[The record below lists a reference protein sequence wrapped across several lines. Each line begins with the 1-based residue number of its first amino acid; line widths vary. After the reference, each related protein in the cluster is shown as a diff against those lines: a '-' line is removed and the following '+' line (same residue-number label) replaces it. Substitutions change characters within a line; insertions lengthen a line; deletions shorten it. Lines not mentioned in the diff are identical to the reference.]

1 MGGFGHPNLFLFL
14 LYYIMSTQAKKKVFD
29 PEKGWEIKDRVYVL
43 SQDRSPISWT
53 IQSKHTVRKP
63 LLWFDENTGENKE
76 IRYATNQKSLFVS
89 EQDGYV
95 TLGHVTFLDGVL
107 EVPRQQQ
114 PLQKLL
120 SIYHPNVGNLW
131 SEIDEVAE
139 AADEIENLEL
149 ELEALNLVKT
159 LDIEH
164 LEAIMRTELG
174 SAVAN
179 MTSKEL
185 KRDAYRFAQSDPELF
200 IELSQDEDIKLRN
213 LANRAVEMGIL
224 NLTDDGTVFKL
235 ANGKKV
241 MTVPFDQHPY
251 GALAAYFKTDEGV
264 DLMKS
269 IMKKIS

>member
-1 MGGFGHPNLFLFL
+1 MNA
-14 LYYIMSTQAKKKVFD
+14 QAKKRVSD
-29 PEKGWEIKDRVYVL
+29 PEKGWEIKDRVYIL

-63 LLWFDENTGENKE
+63 LFWFDENTGENKE

-89 EQDGYV
+89 DQDGYV

-120 SIYHPNVGNLW
+120 SIYHPNAGNLW

-139 AADEIENLEL
+139 AADEIESLEL

-174 SAVAN
+174 SAVTG

-185 KRDAYRFAQSDPELF
+185 KRDAYRFAQNEPELF
-200 IELSQDEDIKLRN
+200 IEISQDEDIKLRN

>member
-1 MGGFGHPNLFLFL
+1 MD
-14 LYYIMSTQAKKKVFD
+14 TQTKKRITN
-29 PEKGWEIKDRVYVL
+29 PEKGWEIKDRVYIL
-43 SQDRSPISWT
+43 SANRSPISWT
-53 IQSKHTVRKP
+53 VQSKHTLRKP
-63 LLWFDENTGENKE
+63 LFWFDENTGENKE
-76 IRYATNQKSLFVS
+76 IRYATNQKSLFVG
-89 EQDGYV
+89 EQEGYV
-95 TLGHVTFLDGVL
+95 TLGHVIFLDGVI

-114 PLQKLL
+114 ALQKLL
-120 SIYHPNVGNLW
+120 SIYHPLSGDLW

-139 AADEIENLEL
+139 ATDEIETLEL
-149 ELEALNLVKT
+149 ELKALNLVKT

-174 SAVAN
+174 SSVSD

-185 KRDAYRFAQSDPELF
+185 KRDAYRFAQNDPELF

-224 NLTDDGTVFKL
+224 SLTDDGTVFKL

>member
-1 MGGFGHPNLFLFL
+1 
-14 LYYIMSTQAKKKVFD
+14 
-29 PEKGWEIKDRVYVL
+29 
-43 SQDRSPISWT
+43 
-53 IQSKHTVRKP
+53 
-63 LLWFDENTGENKE
+63 
-76 IRYATNQKSLFVS
+76 
-89 EQDGYV
+89 
-95 TLGHVTFLDGVL
+95 
-107 EVPRQQQ
+107 VPRQQQ

-120 SIYHPNVGNLW
+120 SIYHPNAGSLW

-139 AADEIENLEL
+139 AADEIESLEL

-174 SAVAN
+174 SAVTG

-185 KRDAYRFAQSDPELF
+185 KRDAYRFAQNEPELF
-200 IELSQDEDIKLRN
+200 IEISQDEDIKLRN

>member
-1 MGGFGHPNLFLFL
+1 MN
-14 LYYIMSTQAKKKVFD
+14 TQAKKRIIN
-29 PEKGWEIKDRVYVL
+29 PEKDWEIKDRVYIL
-43 SQDRSPISWT
+43 SGNKSPISWT
-53 IQSKHTVRKP
+53 IQSKHTLRKP
-63 LLWFDENTGENKE
+63 LFWFDENTGENKE

-89 EQDGYV
+89 EQEGYV
-95 TLGHVTFLDGVL
+95 TLGHVIFLDGII

-114 PLQKLL
+114 ALQKLL
-120 SIYHPNVGNLW
+120 SIYHPLSGELW
-131 SEIDEVAE
+131 TEIDEVAE
-139 AADEIENLEL
+139 ATDEIESLEL

-159 LDIEH
+159 LDVEH

-174 SAVAN
+174 SSVTDL
-179 MTSKEL
+179 TSKEL
-185 KRDAYRFAQSDPELF
+185 KRDAYRFAQNDPELF

-224 NLTDDGTVFKL
+224 NLTDDNTVFKL